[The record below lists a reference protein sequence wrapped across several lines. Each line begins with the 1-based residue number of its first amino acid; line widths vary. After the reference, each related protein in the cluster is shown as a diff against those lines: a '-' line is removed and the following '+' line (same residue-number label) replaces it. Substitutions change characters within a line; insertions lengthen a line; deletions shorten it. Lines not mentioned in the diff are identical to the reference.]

1 MALSNGF
8 VQNGATAPLDARMM
22 ESARFI
28 RTASGAV
35 RTGVLWTSG
44 ATGNVVGS
52 TTSMNVVIIAADFL
66 LSRVVTDGAVLVTNN
81 GSVNMAIAT
90 APSSNSRI
98 DVVWVKQNDSTQGDA
113 TSTAA
118 FGVTTG
124 TAAASPTKP
133 SIPTGA
139 LELATVLVPAGVTA
153 TNASGVTISNTFQY
167 AAPFGGP
174 IRYRS
179 EADMRSDISNVPAGT
194 SAYVTGGGEFYSRGT
209 YWTRVDATTFAVLQ
223 AQTDQTLASGTS
235 LTSIGSSSPRYDSSD
250 PLLLPNSGAT
260 IGPIVLS
267 GWYRVTA
274 NVNWTGNANGLRH
287 IEFADNDVVYNPP
300 ASDER
305 PGSATTGANSGQNL
319 SSVLFFNAGDY
330 IKLKAWQNSGST
342 LSYRSRMI
350 VELLRGN

>member
-8 VQNGATAPLDARMM
+8 VQNGATQPLDARMM

-28 RTASGAV
+28 RNAAGGV
-35 RTGVLWTSG
+35 RVGVLWTSG

-52 TTSMNVVIIAADFL
+52 TSTMNVVVVAADFL
-66 LSRVVTDGAVLVTNN
+66 LSRAATDGAVLVTNN
-81 GSVNMAIAT
+81 GSVNVPISA
-90 APSSNSRI
+90 APSTNSRI

-113 TSTAA
+113 SSTAA
-118 FGVTTG
+118 FGVTAG

-133 SIPTGA
+133 SIPVGA

-174 IRYRS
+174 VRYRS
-179 EADMRSDISNVPAGT
+179 EAEMRSDISNVLAGT
-194 SAYVTGGGEFYSRGT
+194 SAFVSNGGEFYSRGT

-235 LTSIGSSSPRYDSSD
+235 LTTIGGSAPRYDSSD
-250 PLLLPNSGAT
+250 SILLPNSGAT
-260 IGPIVLS
+260 IGPLALT
-267 GWYRVTA
+267 GWYRVSA
-274 NVNWTGNANGLRH
+274 NVNWTGNATGLRH
-287 IEFADNDVVYNPP
+287 VEFTDNDVAYNPP

-305 PGSATTGANSGQNL
+305 PSNAVTGASNGQSL
-319 SSVLFFNAGDY
+319 TSVLFFSAGDY
-330 IKLKAWQNSGST
+330 IKLKAWQNSGAT
-342 LSYRSRMI
+342 LSYRSRMV